1 MTVLDK
7 IRNIFSKKI
16 LNSNFTLGGRGKTV
30 EIDKSMFGNKQQYN
44 CGRVFEGQWVF
55 GMVERDFLVFRVP
68 DHQQE
73 TLVTSAQV
81 HLTWHR
87 DHF

>member
-30 EIDKSMFGNKQQYN
+30 EIDKSMFGNKQKYN
-44 CGRVFEGQWVF
+44 CGCVSEGQWVF
-55 GMVERDFLVFRVP
+55 GMVERGTGQSLVFRVP

-81 HLTWHR
+81 H
-87 DHF
+87 

>member
-16 LNSNFTLGGRGKTV
+16 LNSNFTLGGRGKAV
-30 EIDKSMFGNKQQYN
+30 EIDKSMFGNKQKYN
-44 CGRVFEGQWVF
+44 CGRVSEGQWVF
-55 GMVERDFLVFRVP
+55 GMVERDFLVFRFP

>member
-1 MTVLDK
+1 MVNVWQQAKVQLW
-7 IRNIFSKKI
+7 
-16 LNSNFTLGGRGKTV
+16 TL
-30 EIDKSMFGNKQQYN
+30 
-44 CGRVFEGQWVF
+44 FEGQWVF
-55 GMVERDFLVFRVP
+55 RMVEQDFLVFRVP

-81 HLTWHR
+81 HLSWHR

>member
-1 MTVLDK
+1 M
-7 IRNIFSKKI
+7 
-16 LNSNFTLGGRGKTV
+16 
-30 EIDKSMFGNKQQYN
+30 EIDKSMFGNKQKYK
-44 CGRVFEGQWVF
+44 CGRVSEGQWVF